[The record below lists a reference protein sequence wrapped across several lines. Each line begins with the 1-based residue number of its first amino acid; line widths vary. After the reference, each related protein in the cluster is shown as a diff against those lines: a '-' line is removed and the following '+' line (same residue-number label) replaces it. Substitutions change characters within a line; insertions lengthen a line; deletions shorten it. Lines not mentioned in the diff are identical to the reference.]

1 MKPYRT
7 HKHTRQA
14 AASAYRLATTSCL
27 SLYTQA
33 ARIRGEAE
41 SHSGCWRELS
51 LIEKRTPKPPHS
63 HASSSKQKITA
74 CRLTKKKRKEN
85 ARRPAGKPVP
95 GLCLSCLTVIFQGP
109 ASQTDARVSKRRDNQ
124 CKEESDATHLSPA
137 NTPRC
142 STVLM
147 MIAFLVLQLKMSNIP
162 LWCLS
167 RNHATD

>member
-1 MKPYRT
+1 MPRPQNRKL
-7 HKHTRQA
+7 Q
-14 AASAYRLATTSCL
+14 LAV
-27 SLYTQA
+27 
-33 ARIRGEAE
+33 
-41 SHSGCWRELS
+41 W
-51 LIEKRTPKPPHS
+51 
-63 HASSSKQKITA
+63 
-74 CRLTKKKRKEN
+74 KKRKEN

-167 RNHATD
+167 RNHATDWKYLGVFFLCVLVFSPLKQTIHIITCSRMVSFVSMRYQSIS